1 MRLPLDSLQSLA
13 LRHAQREASRCVA
26 LFQQVVEQHG
36 SVVQALVRGAPV
48 EALEHYPQGDAIDAR
63 HGYQFFYHSH
73 RAGSTE
79 HGHLH
84 LFERGTDEPAHLLAI
99 GLDARGLPVS
109 IFTVNHWVT
118 GGPWRDAALTIAALQ
133 RARFDAARGHALVG
147 RWLSSFVRL
156 YLPVATRVVSRRDT
170 LLRARSRGR
179 SWAQVRRDPRIE
191 VVSRSRIDWIAD
203 LQRLEAAR

>member
-1 MRLPLDSLQSLA
+1 
-13 LRHAQREASRCVA
+13 VA
-26 LFQQVVEQHG
+26 LFQQVVERHG
-36 SVVQALVRGAPV
+36 SVVQALVRGVPV

-84 LFERGTDEPAHLLAI
+84 LFEHGGTDEPAHLLAI

-118 GGPWRDAALTIAALQ
+118 GGPWRDATLTIAALQ

-156 YLPVATRVVSRRDT
+156 YLPVATRVVSRRDA